1 MDSKWNHDTL
11 RKYVERGMKLLRLYM
26 GAGTQKAGEVT
37 LNRPMCYGTFAKK
50 ITKES
55 AYHTRQADAG
65 AVYPRLTK

>member
-1 MDSKWNHDTL
+1 
-11 RKYVERGMKLLRLYM
+11 MKLLRLYM

-65 AVYPRLTK
+65 AV